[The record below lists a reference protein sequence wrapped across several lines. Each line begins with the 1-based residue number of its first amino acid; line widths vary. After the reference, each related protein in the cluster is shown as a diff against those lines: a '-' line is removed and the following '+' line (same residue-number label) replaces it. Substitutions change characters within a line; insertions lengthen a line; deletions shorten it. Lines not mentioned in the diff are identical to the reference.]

1 MKSRTHTFIWGG
13 DGEIWLSLILNLIHT
28 RRHRPYPYHLIRC
41 GGYICH
47 KNKRCLNHPL
57 LALRGQLLHTRP
69 YSIQHMHHTGITT
82 IARGYSRSHDE
93 LAWWTAS
100 CAVKLVSCHVD
111 RASGASAVA
120 WLHLRLS
127 HHGNAVGAHHAT
139 ALGLM
144 WHGSAH
150 AVVERVGVGAG
161 TTHSRA
167 ACEHLAS
174 TPPHP
179 WWKGP

>member
-1 MKSRTHTFIWGG
+1 
-13 DGEIWLSLILNLIHT
+13 
-28 RRHRPYPYHLIRC
+28 
-41 GGYICH
+41 
-47 KNKRCLNHPL
+47 
-57 LALRGQLLHTRP
+57 
-69 YSIQHMHHTGITT
+69 MHHTGITT

-100 CAVKLVSCHVD
+100 CAVNLVSCHVD
-111 RASGASAVA
+111 KASGASAVA

-127 HHGNAVGAHHAT
+127 RHGNAVGAHHAT

>member
-1 MKSRTHTFIWGG
+1 MPQEQTLFKSSSPRIARSACTHTALQYQHHASHWYHNYRS
-13 DGEIWLSLILNLIHT
+13 WILE
-28 RRHRPYPYHLIRC
+28 
-41 GGYICH
+41 
-47 KNKRCLNHPL
+47 
-57 LALRGQLLHTRP
+57 
-69 YSIQHMHHTGITT
+69 
-82 IARGYSRSHDE
+82 IARRVGMVD
-93 LAWWTAS
+93 
-100 CAVKLVSCHVD
+100 CLVRCQPGFVPCRQGIGSE
-111 RASGASAVA
+111 R

-127 HHGNAVGAHHAT
+127 RHGNAVGAHHAT